1 MTNRSAQT
9 GFRGW
14 LHARVP
20 RVVPGSNFAPADTL
34 RVFADA
40 SVKADMTGLG
50 LVVKNTRGA
59 VTAWRGRRTVA
70 MSCNEAEYA
79 AVIFALEH
87 ALEEGAS
94 SGARSV
100 VVHSD
105 SRLVVEQ
112 MQGAIGVKSEA
123 LRPLHARAKALARR
137 FSAIRFV
144 HIPRGQ
150 NELADAMAEEA
161 CHDAFA
167 AQ

>member
-1 MTNRSAQT
+1 MTNRNTQT
-9 GFRGW
+9 GLRVW
-14 LHARVP
+14 LQARVP
-20 RVVPGSNFAPADTL
+20 RTVPGSNLESADTL

-40 SVKADMTGLG
+40 SVKANMTGLG
-50 LVVKNTRGA
+50 LVIKNDRGA
-59 VTAWRGRRTVA
+59 VTAWRGRRA
-70 MSCNEAEYA
+70 GPMSCNEAEYA

-87 ALEEGAS
+87 ALEAEAS
-94 SGARSV
+94 CSARSV

-112 MQGAIGVKSEA
+112 MQGAIGVNSEA

-161 CHDAFA
+161 CHDSFA
-167 AQ
+167 SQ

>member
-1 MTNRSAQT
+1 MTHRNSQMGLRSWIRAS
-9 GFRGW
+9 
-14 LHARVP
+14 VP
-20 RVVPGSNFAPADTL
+20 RVIPGSSCEPADTL
-34 RVFADA
+34 RIFADA

-50 LVVKNTRGA
+50 LAIKNAQGA
-59 VTAWRGRRTVA
+59 VIAWRGRRTGP

-87 ALEEGAS
+87 ALEDGAS
-94 SGARSV
+94 RGTRAV
-100 VVHSD
+100 VLHSD

-112 MQGAIGVKSEA
+112 MQGAIGVRSEA

-137 FSAIRFV
+137 FKVIRFV

-161 CHDAFA
+161 CHDSFA